1 MSEHYYTKNPVSNFN
16 LRKVKF
22 IINHMEY
29 EFYTGSGIFSN
40 NKLDFGTR
48 VLIENMKVKEEDDV
62 LDLGCGLGVVGR
74 VVANITKGKVV
85 LVDINKRAVKLS
97 KMNTKGLKNVEV
109 FQGDMYEA
117 VEGKKFDVILL
128 NPPQTAGKKVCLA
141 MIKKALDHLK
151 KGGSLQMVA
160 RHNKGGETL
169 SKYMIE
175 IFGNMETLVREGGYR
190 VYMSVKE

>member
-1 MSEHYYTKNPVSNFN
+1 MTEHYYSKEPVSSFN

-22 IINHMEY
+22 IINGMEY
-29 EFYTGSGIFSN
+29 EFYTAGGIFSN
-40 NKLDFGTR
+40 TKLDFGTR

-74 VVANITKGKVV
+74 VVANVTKGKVV

-109 FQGDMYEA
+109 YQGDKYEA

-128 NPPQTAGKKVCLA
+128 NPPQTAGKKVCME

-151 KGGSLQMVA
+151 KGGSLQIVA

-175 IFGNMETLVREGGYR
+175 IFGNMETLVKEGGYR

>member
-1 MSEHYYTKNPVSNFN
+1 MSEHYYTKEPVSSFN
-16 LRKVKF
+16 LRRVKF
-22 IINHMEY
+22 IINGMEY
-29 EFYTGSGIFSN
+29 EFYTASGIFSN
-40 NKLDFGTR
+40 SKLDFGTR

-74 VVANITKGKVV
+74 VVANVTKGKVV

-109 FQGDMYEA
+109 YQGDKYEA

-128 NPPQTAGKKVCLA
+128 NPPQTAGKKVCMD

-151 KGGSLQMVA
+151 KGGSLQIVA

-169 SKYMIE
+169 SKYMVE
-175 IFGNMETLVREGGYR
+175 IFGNMETLVKEGGYR

>member
-1 MSEHYYTKNPVSNFN
+1 MTEHYFSKEPVSSFN

-22 IINHMEY
+22 IINHMED
-29 EFYTGSGIFSN
+29 EFYTGAGIFSN

-48 VLIENMKVKEEDDV
+48 VLIENMKIKEEDDV

-74 VVANITKGKVV
+74 IVANVTKGKVI

-109 FQGDMYEA
+109 FQGDQYEA
-117 VEGKKFDVILL
+117 VEEKKFDVILL

-141 MIKKALDHLK
+141 MIQKAIDHLK

-190 VYMSVKE
+190 VYMSIKE

>member
-1 MSEHYYTKNPVSNFN
+1 MSEHYYTKEPVSSFN
-16 LRKVKF
+16 LRRVKF
-22 IINHMEY
+22 VINGMEY
-29 EFYTGSGIFSN
+29 EFYTASGIFSN
-40 NKLDFGTR
+40 SKLDFGTR

-74 VVANITKGKVV
+74 VVANVTKGKVV

-109 FQGDMYEA
+109 YQGDKYEA

-128 NPPQTAGKKVCLA
+128 NPPQTAGKKVCMD

-151 KGGSLQMVA
+151 KGGSLQIVA

-169 SKYMIE
+169 SKYMVE
-175 IFGNMETLVREGGYR
+175 IFGNMETLVKEGGYR